1 MNDFEVGLF
10 VPAADVVNLA
20 NLSRFEYAANG
31 AAMVFDVEPVADL
44 LSIAVHRQ
52 GLAGERIDDHQRDE
66 LFREVIGAVV
76 VAAVSGEHRQAVGVV
91 VGTHQVVARGLAGRV
106 RAVGLVAVGFCKR
119 GVVFCEGTVNFVSG
133 DVQKAEAG
141 FGRAL

>member
-44 LSIAVHRQ
+44 LSIAVYGQR
-52 GLAGERIDDHQRDE
+52 LAGQRIDDHQRDE
-66 LFREVIGAVV
+66 LFREVIGSVV
-76 VAAVSGEHRQAVGVV
+76 VGTIGGEHRQAVGVV
-91 VGTHQVVARGLAGRV
+91 IGAHQVVAGGLAG
-106 RAVGLVAVGFCKR
+106 AVWAVGFVAVAFGEG

-133 DVQKAEAG
+133 YV
-141 FGRAL
+141 